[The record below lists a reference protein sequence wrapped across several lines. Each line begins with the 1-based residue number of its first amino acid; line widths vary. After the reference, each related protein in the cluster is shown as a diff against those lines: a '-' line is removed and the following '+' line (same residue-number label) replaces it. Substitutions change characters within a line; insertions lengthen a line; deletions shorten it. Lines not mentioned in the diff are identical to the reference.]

1 MEKPTCFFLEKIKR
15 RIVRCPHAFMFW
27 LFAFLF
33 VVLDSSLT
41 SFDAREYFML
51 SLSNKNATLTDN
63 NFEGKYFQIIE
74 LRYLW

>member
-1 MEKPTCFFLEKIKR
+1 MFL
-15 RIVRCPHAFMFW
+15 